1 MSTEKTV
8 QEQLSKELAEM
19 MERINKLKSKIPA
32 NISITSSALR
42 ENWPSLESTLRASGW
57 YPERS
62 IDISPFLSNKNPHA
76 NKINTIAAEF
86 IAKLNNLSIKFPLNK
101 KDSTYTY
108 HFDAESAMRNYPID
122 LRKDDEDLLKT
133 KLCPVGISEDEYIIL
148 LIAETGQVFASVDT
162 DLRFVANSY
171 QEALEKLN
179 RNEPF
184 QPIKL

>member
-1 MSTEKTV
+1 MSTEKQAST
-8 QEQLSKELAEM
+8 QISKELAD
-19 MERINKLKSKIPA
+19 KLEELNTLIKGLPFDIQTYPQ
-32 NISITSSALR
+32 R
-42 ENWPSLESTLRASGW
+42 ENWPSLESTLREAGW

-101 KDSTYTY
+101 KESTYTY
-108 HFDAESAMRNYPID
+108 HFNAESAMRNYHID
-122 LRKDDEDLLKT
+122 TRKNDEKLLKT
-133 KLCPVGISEDEYIIL
+133 KLCPVGISEDGYIVL

-162 DLRFVANSY
+162 NLEFVANSY

-184 QPIKL
+184 QPIEQ